1 MKFHVYKF
9 ALLKA
14 PWHVSTWTRK
24 AHHVRKQGM
33 LVHKHIS
40 MQGTLAREHVSTQG
54 TLACEHLRYYATFN
68 F

>member
-33 LVHKHIS
+33 LVH
-40 MQGTLAREHVSTQG
+40 
-54 TLACEHLRYYATFN
+54 
-68 F
+68 